1 MPNLNFLAVFCSA
14 LPNLNMTLSERLA
27 PLRTGFTSLFWI
39 ANTLELFE
47 RLAFYGMKAVLVV
60 FLIDKVGLEDGG
72 YFAGTFT
79 SLVYALPILAGV
91 IVDRY
96 GFKRTLSTCFAIF
109 SVGYFLIGM
118 AGMQWSADIVAAVGT
133 RTYVLIVL
141 IFTACGGSLIKP
153 CIVGTVARTT
163 TNENSRTLGFSI
175 YYSLV
180 NFGGA
185 IGPVLAVFIRE
196 DLGIEYVLLMS
207 SITCLLLFFGTL
219 IFFREPDAV
228 LNIEKRTFGKVF
240 SDMVMVFF
248 NWKFMLFLLIC
259 SGFWIMFWQIFYLLP
274 VYATDVLKFNRFE
287 LLESVDAW
295 FIIVFSLVS
304 GTLFNKWKPFTALI
318 FGFVVASLSWFV
330 IGAFSTT
337 LAAVVAV
344 AIFAMGEGVQAPRY
358 YEYINGLA
366 PAGQTGTYSGFAF
379 LPIAIGAFVAG
390 ILSDWLR
397 LNFMATNPGMMWNIL
412 AAIGIVSTILL
423 VMYDRILVQKKA

>member
-1 MPNLNFLAVFCSA
+1 
-14 LPNLNMTLSERLA
+14 MTLSNRLA

-60 FLIDKVGLEDGG
+60 FLIDKVGLTEE
-72 YFAGTFT
+72 AGSLAGLFT

-91 IVDRY
+91 LVDRY
-96 GFKRTLSTCFAIF
+96 GFKKTLATCFAIF
-109 SVGYFLIGM
+109 CVGYFLIGM
-118 AGMQWSADIVAAVGT
+118 AGMEWSQEIVAIFGKK
-133 RTYVLIVL
+133 TYVVVVL
-141 IFTACGGSLIKP
+141 ILTAIGGSLIKP

-185 IGPVLAVFIRE
+185 IGPVLALFIRE

-207 SITCLLLFFGTL
+207 SFTCFLLFIGTL

-228 LNIEKRTFGKVF
+228 INSEKKTFGKVF
-240 SDMVMVFF
+240 SDMTLVFA
-248 NWKFMLFLLIC
+248 NVKFMVFLLIC
-259 SGFWIMFWQIFYLLP
+259 SGFWIMFWQIFYLIP
-274 VYATDVLKFNRFE
+274 VYAQEVLNYTRFE

-295 FIIVFSLVS
+295 FIIFFSLLS
-304 GTLFNKWKPFTALI
+304 GTAFNRWKPFTAMI
-318 FGFVVASLSWFV
+318 FGFVVASLSWII
-330 IGAFSTT
+330 IGAIGTT
-337 LAAVVAV
+337 LVVIIGV

-358 YEYINGLA
+358 YEYINSLA

-379 LPIAIGAFVAG
+379 LPIAIGAFGAG
-390 ILSDWLR
+390 VVSDWLR
-397 LNFMATNPGMMWNIL
+397 LSYMSTNPSMMWYIL

-423 VMYDRILVQKKA
+423 IVYDRFLVKKTS